1 MLDLTKVTKNDFGAH
16 VTVHVEPLYRI
27 KNGGAHG
34 EGFTNTEDG
43 GLDPGEKRVWETDLD
58 PAGIE
63 GQPAI
68 TAGVDVLGGAELG

>member
-1 MLDLTKVTKNDFGAH
+1 MTFKNSFGAH

-34 EGFTNTEDG
+34 EGFTNTEDV
-43 GLDPGEKRVWETDLD
+43 GLDPGETRVWETDLD

-68 TAGVDVLGGAELG
+68 SACTPGVDVLGGVELG